1 MYFIQRTEEFDNW
14 LTKLKDLRA
23 KAKIIARI
31 RSTEFGNL
39 GDAEPVGE
47 RLSEFRV
54 HYGPGYRIYFKQKG
68 KVLLLVLCGGTK
80 NSQKKDIER
89 AKSLAK
95 KYEDILDEW
104 S

>member
-1 MYFIQRTEEFDNW
+1 MYFIQRTEELDNW
-14 LTKLKDLRA
+14 LAKLKDLRA
-23 KAKIIARI
+23 K
-31 RSTEFGNL
+31 
-39 GDAEPVGE
+39 V
-47 RLSEFRV
+47 
-54 HYGPGYRIYFKQKG
+54 

-80 NSQKKDIER
+80 NTQQKDIER